1 MVRSCQLFVALA
13 LAVQGGVVMA
23 QTPAPP
29 AQPPAPTP
37 PPSEVRARPQAPL
50 AAQGAATAT
59 TAPVAAAEQGPRWS
73 SLTSAQRMALGPLQQ
88 DWHTIDASRK
98 QKWLQVAG
106 RMPSMSAE
114 ERQRITE
121 RMAEWARMSPQ
132 ERGRARLQFLE
143 AKQIP
148 AEDRAARWE
157 AYQALAPEKRE
168 ALASRAAASGAAA
181 VPAGPK
187 TSPPEPKRNVV
198 QAAGAPPARAVA
210 PTVIQVRPGATTTL
224 VSREVKPPRHQQPG
238 QPKIA
243 AASGAVDPA
252 TLLPR
257 RGPQAAGAASRPEAG
272 RPEAPAEPE
281 PPSDS

>member
-1 MVRSCQLFVALA
+1 MACFRQLSIALA
-13 LAVQGGVVMA
+13 LAA
-23 QTPAPP
+23 QATLGWGQIAGQNSAPSTPA
-29 AQPPAPTP
+29 
-37 PPSEVRARPQAPL
+37 
-50 AAQGAATAT
+50 GAT
-59 TAPVAAAEQGPRWS
+59 AEQGPRWS
-73 SLTSAQRMALGPLQQ
+73 SLTPAQRIALAPLQQ

-98 QKWLQVAG
+98 QKWLQVAE
-106 RMPSMSAE
+106 RMPSMSQD
-114 ERQRITE
+114 ERQRIAE

-148 AEDRAARWE
+148 AEDRTARWE

-181 VPAGPK
+181 AAPGGPK
-187 TSPPEPKRNVV
+187 TTRTSTPSTPEPKRNVV
-198 QAAGAPPARAVA
+198 QTGESPPAKAVA

-224 VSREVKPPRHQQPG
+224 VSREVKPPKHQQPG

-243 AASGAVDPA
+243 AAPSAVDPA

-257 RGPQAAGAASRPEAG
+257 RGPQAAGAAGAASRPDAG
-272 RPEAPAEPE
+272 KPEAPAEPE
-281 PPSDS
+281 PPADS

>member
-1 MVRSCQLFVALA
+1 MACFRQPLIALT
-13 LAVQGGVVMA
+13 LAAQASLGWGQEPGQHSTRDAAKAAA
-23 QTPAPP
+23 QTPGRVAP
-29 AQPPAPTP
+29 A
-37 PPSEVRARPQAPL
+37 
-50 AAQGAATAT
+50 GTAG
-59 TAPVAAAEQGPRWS
+59 EQGPRWS
-73 SLTSAQRMALGPLQQ
+73 TLTPAQRVALAPLQQ

-106 RMPSMSAE
+106 RMPSMAQE

-143 AKQIP
+143 AKRIP

-157 AYQALAPEKRE
+157 AYQALDPEKRE
-168 ALASRAAASGAAA
+168 ALASRAAASGVASSS
-181 VPAGPK
+181 AGSK
-187 TSPPEPKRNVV
+187 ATSPEPKRNVV
-198 QAAGAPPARAVA
+198 GAAGVPAARTVA

-224 VSREVKPPRHQQPG
+224 VSREVRPPKHQQPG

-243 AASGAVDPA
+243 AASDAVDPA

-257 RGPQAAGAASRPEAG
+257 RGPQAPFSATASSAAAGASRPLNG
-272 RPEAPAEPE
+272 KPEAQTEPD
-281 PPSDS
+281 PSPDP